1 VGTEAAVATAT
12 VHHLP
17 CGFDADAKAR
27 VSTYFLPEVDA
38 ESGRHYVL
46 LRGRRLEGHRVTL
59 PAGAV
64 GLVVTELPA
73 TASGVDTAAPASSPP
88 ASAPS
93 TLSAPSAPSVPTAAT
108 ARRPPTVASFS
119 GAGGGGGYGKKAG
132 GSDSGSGGGSDSEP
146 DWGVGGSE
154 DDSSDEDDTAFDL
167 DAARGRPSTAV
178 AAGAVAASAAAATL
192 RPPPPPARRW
202 EVESSFLAATYWLHD
217 KPIADSDPLR
227 AAADWIDIARAVHG
241 AAPTVAT

>member
-93 TLSAPSAPSVPTAAT
+93 TLSAPSAPSVSTAA
-108 ARRPPTVASFS
+108 AVRRPPTVASFS

-146 DWGVGGSE
+146 DWGVGGSD
-154 DDSSDEDDTAFDL
+154 DDSSGEDDTAFDL
-167 DAARGRPSTAV
+167 DAALGRPSATTV
-178 AAGAVAASAAAATL
+178 AAAA

-241 AAPTVAT
+241 PAPPVATS